1 MAIKN
6 IVKLSELEFLNRI
19 DSELYNPFLK
29 VSHNLLFECGYP
41 IKRLRDTC
49 TIKSGTTPTDR
60 DDSLR
65 EGPILFKTTDIR
77 NSVLDPFSNYYHIN
91 ENIYERMSPTKL
103 FVNDVLLNIVGATLD
118 VIGRSAY
125 TSNFFDKAN
134 ITQAMV
140 LLRIKNSIKPG
151 YLFSYLNTKYAQDQ
165 IKRYAR
171 PTGQYNLNLTEVGQI
186 EIPIINIVDQD
197 NIQAAVEQSGF
208 LLKKSSELFI
218 QANELLEKEFCLDKI
233 NHEKKKSYVTNVS
246 EVAST
251 RRMNAEYF
259 SPLVKTILSQP
270 FFVDSKPIG
279 SLFQIIRGNSPKQYF
294 ENGFP
299 VIKTKNIRIP
309 EIDRDRVSDF
319 VLSTKDLT
327 TIQENDLLLA
337 SMGVGSLG
345 RMSYILSLD
354 EDTVV
359 DGTIR
364 VFRRKSST
372 PINYEI
378 PTLLFLSTK
387 VGQEL
392 IYRGIVGSTGI
403 ISLPD
408 EYLSKIPIPH
418 FPEDLCL
425 ELTRLVKGSMMAK
438 RESKRLLEEAKNRVE
453 QLIEEAANK

>member
-1 MAIKN
+1 MAVCNSINLSKIQPDRFDAEYFRKDYQDNLKLIKKCGN
-6 IVKLSELEFLNRI
+6 TLYLGDLFKYINRGTQPLYDEAGTIKALRSVNVGFMNFNETRQEFVTDEFFIKSNRGKVEKDDILITSTGVGTLGRTSIWFKNEQAFCDGHITILRNGIIDPYCIVAFLNSKYGLAQF
-19 DSELYNPFLK
+19 DQ
-29 VSHNLLFECGYP
+29 
-41 IKRLRDTC
+41 
-49 TIKSGTTPTDR
+49 
-60 DDSLR
+60 
-65 EGPILFKTTDIR
+65 
-77 NSVLDPFSNYYHIN
+77 NY
-91 ENIYERMSPTKL
+91 RGS
-103 FVNDVLLNIVGATLD
+103 
-118 VIGRSAY
+118 S
-125 TSNFFDKAN
+125 
-134 ITQAMV
+134 
-140 LLRIKNSIKPG
+140 
-151 YLFSYLNTKYAQDQ
+151 
-165 IKRYAR
+165 
-171 PTGQYNLNLTEVGQI
+171 GQI
-186 EIPIINIVDQD
+186 EIYPFDISKFQIPECLVNSQFEIGNYLKSAFKLQTEANFNYNKAINLI
-197 NIQAAVEQSGF
+197 
-208 LLKKSSELFI
+208 
-218 QANELLEKEFCLDKI
+218 EKDLGLDKI
-233 NHEKKKSYVTNVS
+233 TFEKKKSYVANFS
-246 EVAST
+246 EVATT

-259 SPLVKTILSQP
+259 SPLVKNIINQSFFANSKTI
-270 FFVDSKPIG
+270 G
-279 SLFQIIRGNSPKQYF
+279 ALFQIVRGNTPKQYF

-309 EIDRDRVSDF
+309 EIDRERVSDF

-408 EYLSKIPIPH
+408 DYLSKIPIPH

-425 ELTRLVKGSMMAK
+425 ELTRLVKESMMAK
-438 RESKRLLEEAKNRVE
+438 RESKRLLEEAKTRVE